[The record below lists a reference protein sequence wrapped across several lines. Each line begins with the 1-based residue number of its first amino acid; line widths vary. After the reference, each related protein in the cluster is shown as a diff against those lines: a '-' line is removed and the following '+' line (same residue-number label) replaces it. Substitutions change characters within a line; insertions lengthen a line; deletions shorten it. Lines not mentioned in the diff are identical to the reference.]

1 MRDLAAICADVGVE
15 ILPTTA
21 TVRAGQTTA
30 RSTLQQILEDRGE
43 GHVIQ
48 LLRTFTETEN
58 HRARIDAF
66 ALYAISDIMVSR
78 PAWADSGL
86 RWYEIFD
93 AIDIAAAQR
102 QAKLNRDVVPQ
113 RYGVASALFCDLHS
127 AFVPPA
133 PAKRPSKKERI
144 ATEKARLAAAR
155 LAQVECNLELGRR
168 LMALRDITPSNKKFG
183 LAVRRDFDL
192 HDSLHVAEVMRVA
205 RLYGERPEIFNN
217 VGWRVLKELASSVTS
232 DEERRKFETRIAAG
246 ERVTGVEII
255 RTRAT
260 IGVRT
265 PRMPSA

>member
-15 ILPTTA
+15 VLPTTA

-48 LLRTFTETEN
+48 LLRTFTEAEN
-58 HRARIDAF
+58 HRARIDTF

-102 QAKLNRDVVPQ
+102 QAKLDRDVVPQ
-113 RYGVASALFCDLHS
+113 RYGVASALFRDLHS

-133 PAKRPSKKERI
+133 PAKRSKKERI
-144 ATEKARLAAAR
+144 ATEKARAAAAR
-155 LAQVECNLELGRR
+155 LAQVERNLELGRR
-168 LMALRDITPSNKKFG
+168 LAALRDITPSNKKFG

-205 RLYGERPEIFNN
+205 RRYGERPEIFGN
-217 VGWRVLKELASSVTS
+217 VGWRVLKELASSVTP
-232 DEERRKFETRIAAG
+232 EAQRREFEARILAG
-246 ERVTGVEII
+246 ERVDGAEVI
-255 RTRAT
+255 RA
-260 IGVRT
+260 RT
-265 PRMPSA
+265 KRPGHRELCSRQ